1 MNNSNPSRRINL
13 LRDSVAQRIAA
24 GEVIDR
30 PFSVVRELLDNA
42 VDSGASEIEVYIEN
56 GGLDSIRVI
65 DNGAGMSPED
75 MEVCYLPHSTSK
87 ISEIEDLDILTT
99 LGFRGEALAS
109 IASCA
114 QLEITSSETGEAANK
129 IRVRDGAHIISS
141 PCTGKKG
148 TLVDVSAL
156 FHTMPA
162 RKKFLK
168 RPSSEAAACRRMF
181 IEKSLPFHTISFR
194 YFQNRELKLYYPV
207 SSLKERLLTAFP
219 GVLQKDLIH
228 EINAESETFS
238 LRIVAADPS
247 LTRKDR
253 RFIQI
258 FLNNRKIS
266 DFSLTQAVEYGFS
279 EFLPGGVYPLA
290 FVFIT
295 IDPSLIDFNIHPA
308 KKEVRIRNTA
318 ELHHKIVMTLKTHF
332 QNHSYNFSK
341 SAVPSLPEART
352 FTGLSF
358 PASPNFLNPPSPDRP
373 VPVLA
378 EKQREYKPEL
388 KSEPQLPSFRY
399 IGQVFNLFLIVESGT
414 NIFFIDQHASHEK
427 ILFNE
432 FIQSDA
438 KVQELLVP
446 IIFTTDDT
454 ISSLIKNTI
463 DEYLKMG
470 IVLENI
476 YHGEWALK
484 GLPEKCIGQESVIVD
499 FIKNQKGA
507 VKDLKTALYADMAC
521 KSAIK
526 DGETL
531 DSVTAV
537 ELIRKTL
544 ALENA
549 RCPHGRP
556 LWFQVSRDEL
566 FTLVGRT

>member
-1 MNNSNPSRRINL
+1 MNNSNSSRRISL

-42 VDSGASEIEVYIEN
+42 VDSGATEIEVYVEN

-75 MEVCYLPHSTSK
+75 MEICYLPHSTSK
-87 ISEIEDLDILTT
+87 ISEIEDLDTLTT

-114 QLEITSSETGEAANK
+114 QLEIISSETGEAANK
-129 IRVRDGAHIISS
+129 IRVRDGTHIISS

-148 TLVDVSAL
+148 TLVEVSAL

-194 YFQNRELKLYYPV
+194 YFQNRELKLYFPV

-228 EINAESETFS
+228 EIKTVSESFS
-238 LRIVAADPS
+238 LTIVAADPS

-295 IDPSLIDFNIHPA
+295 IDPSLIDFNIHPT

-318 ELHHKIVMTLKTHF
+318 ELHHKIVTTLKTHF
-332 QNHSYNFSK
+332 QSHSYNFSK
-341 SAVPSLPEART
+341 STVPSLPEART

-358 PASPNFLNPPSPDRP
+358 PASKKVFNQPDPESP